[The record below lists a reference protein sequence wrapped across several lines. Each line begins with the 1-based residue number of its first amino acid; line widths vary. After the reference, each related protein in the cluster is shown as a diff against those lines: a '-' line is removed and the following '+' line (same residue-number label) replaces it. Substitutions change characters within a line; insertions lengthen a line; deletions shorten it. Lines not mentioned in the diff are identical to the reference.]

1 MNKKQG
7 LWIAA
12 AVLVFAFPLAAV
24 AKHHHDDCCC
34 QQVQP
39 ACPTCGSYGIGYKN
53 GYEGGFDK
61 GKADF
66 EACAKFDNDD
76 YGTFAWDKCAMGGD
90 KSDYK
95 KNYHRGWSVGYDDG
109 YSGKVSQFAT
119 AQPLPTPEPQH

>member
-1 MNKKQG
+1 
-7 LWIAA
+7 
-12 AVLVFAFPLAAV
+12 VAV
-24 AKHHHDDCCC
+24 AGHHHNDCCC

-39 ACPTCGSYGIGYKN
+39 TCPTSTCGSYGIGYKN

-76 YGTFAWDKCAMGGD
+76 HGPIAWDKCAMGGD

-95 KNYHRGWSVGYDDG
+95 KNYRRGWKVGYDDG
-109 YSGKVSQFAT
+109 YSAKPSQFTA
-119 AQPLPTPEPQH
+119 AQPLPVPAPER